1 MSRDV
6 KAGAEPSEITVALG
20 RHAAAKPAHPAFV
33 FDGIT
38 LSRME
43 LIEQVEELAAWF
55 ARTLPAAARLALV
68 LPGGAA
74 FLTAFLAGVRAGC
87 NVQVLN
93 PDWPERL
100 RAEVV
105 ERLRPDLVVTAAEAL
120 PPADT
125 AAAALPS
132 PSIDIP
138 FYTGFTS
145 GSTGL
150 PKGFVRTQRSWL
162 DSFVSDQ
169 AEFGY
174 GADDI
179 FAVPGSFAHSMP
191 LYGTLRGLYAGARVL
206 CLGAMRPD
214 RMLDAMITENAT
226 VLYAVPTQ
234 VQAIVEA
241 AERSGTTAPT
251 VRLVLT
257 GGAKASEALK
267 ARISAVF
274 PEAEFVEFYGTS
286 ELSYVTVA
294 RAGERPP
301 PLSVGRPF
309 SGVRLHILDAAGAS
323 LPAGEVGQIF
333 VESPFRFLGYALAE
347 GGGAQQVSD
356 ALPGAIAVGDT
367 GFLDD
372 GGFLHLVGRTDR
384 MIVSSGRNIH
394 PEAVE
399 MVLEQHTGVARAA
412 VFGVDDPLR
421 GKRLV
426 AVIAPRPD
434 AAPPTAASLARHVA
448 AALPAHSVPHR
459 FLRLDDWPLTM
470 SGKSDFPEIEARLAA
485 GGLDQVP

>member
-1 MSRDV
+1 
-6 KAGAEPSEITVALG
+6 
-20 RHAAAKPAHPAFV
+20 
-33 FDGIT
+33 
-38 LSRME
+38 ME
-43 LIEQVEELAAWF
+43 LIERVEELAGSF
-55 ARTLPAAARLALV
+55 ARTLPTGARLALV
-68 LPGGAA
+68 LPGRDA

-100 RAEVV
+100 RAEVI
-105 ERLRPDLVVTAAEAL
+105 ERLQPDLVVTTPEAL
-120 PPADT
+120 PPDA
-125 AAAALPS
+125 APAAALSS

-174 GADDI
+174 GAHDI

-191 LYGTLRGLYAGARVL
+191 LYGTVRGLYAGAQVL

-214 RMLDAMITENAT
+214 RMLDAMIAEGAT

-234 VQAIVEA
+234 VQTIVEA
-241 AERSGTTAPT
+241 AERSGATAPT

-267 ARISAVF
+267 ARISSVF
-274 PEAEFVEFYGTS
+274 PEAEFVEFYGAS

-294 RAGERPP
+294 RGGERPP
-301 PLSVGRPF
+301 PSSVGRPF
-309 SGVRLHILDAAGAS
+309 SGVRVHILNAANAS

-347 GGGAQQVSD
+347 GVGALQFSG
-356 ALPGAIAVGDT
+356 AFPGAITVGDT
-367 GFLDD
+367 GFLDA
-372 GGFLHLVGRTDR
+372 GGFLHVVGRTDR
-384 MIVSSGRNIH
+384 MIVSAGRNIH

-399 MVLEQHTGVARAA
+399 MVLEQHASVAYAA

-426 AVIAPRPD
+426 AVIAPQPD
-434 AAPPTAASLARHVA
+434 APLPTATTLAQHVA
-448 AALPAHSVPHR
+448 AALPAQSVPRR
-459 FLRLDDWPLTM
+459 FLRLDDWPFTM
-470 SGKSDFPEIEARLAA
+470 SGKSDFPGIEAKLAA
-485 GGLDQVP
+485 GKLEWVP